1 MFAGST
7 GAHYQDTTIT
17 NDGFWPDINAGD
29 FEQRRGIPAAQDGQ
43 RIAIALVNAM
53 AEVNQQDAAL
63 KQSYLN
69 KGYESAAKVPE
80 FPKLN
85 DKNRVEYQYESAV
98 FARAKADLLPDIATV
113 HTKDKGDHLAE
124 RSEQTRSELLAESQ
138 RIIRNMK
145 GLNRSSVDLL

>member
-7 GAHYQDTTIT
+7 GANYQDTTIT

-53 AEVNQQDAAL
+53 AEVNQQVAAL

-69 KGYESAAKVPE
+69 KGYESAGKVPA

-98 FARAKADLLPDIATV
+98 FSRAKADLLPDIATV

>member
-7 GAHYQDTTIT
+7 GANYQDTTIT
-17 NDGFWPDINAGD
+17 NDGFWPDINAGA

-53 AEVNQQDAAL
+53 AEVNQQVASL

-69 KGYESAAKVPE
+69 KGYESAAKVPA

-85 DKNRVEYQYESAV
+85 DKPRGIPVRVGGVCQGQSR
-98 FARAKADLLPDIATV
+98 FTARHCHGA
-113 HTKDKGDHLAE
+113 H
-124 RSEQTRSELLAESQ
+124 Q
-138 RIIRNMK
+138 RQ
-145 GLNRSSVDLL
+145 G